1 MKKLFLLASL
11 CTSLFTHAIAKNYLE
26 DAIRS
31 IDIRAVEQIVEREK
45 FTSREYN
52 RYVRLAEEMVRSR
65 EIWLLKPDYHNDV
78 TTPSEVPS
86 RLRMF
91 LEGYAFCGTLFME
104 GFFAEHYSETGNKDP
119 LIISSCICAFLFA
132 KYIYDIRKCFTADQD
147 QKERLRKKYE
157 NAVTIRQLV
166 YAANIVEA

>member
-11 CTSLFTHAIAKNYLE
+11 CIPSFTHSIANNYIE

-91 LEGYAFCGTLFME
+91 LEGYACCGGLFME
-104 GFFAEHYSETGNKDP
+104 GFCAEYYSETGNKDP
-119 LIISSCICAFLFA
+119 LIISSWICAVLFA

-166 YAANIVEA
+166 YAADIVEA